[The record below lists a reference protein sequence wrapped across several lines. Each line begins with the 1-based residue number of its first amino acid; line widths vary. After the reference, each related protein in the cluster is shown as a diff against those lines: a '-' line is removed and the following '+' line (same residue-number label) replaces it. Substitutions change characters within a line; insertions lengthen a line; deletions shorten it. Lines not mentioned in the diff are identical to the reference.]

1 MSKIF
6 GGKSQ
11 GRTLMAGMFFLTVSV
26 LFIPS
31 VLAGQEKASSEELA
45 RLIYAGRFDQARK
58 LLPLQAAGV
67 VNQPTDVLGAGLSK
81 YTQLAGQQAT
91 VRAETYEKNVKTAKE
106 YLAKALNPPTATTTS
121 ASKKASIDKKK
132 EKLPTSKAA
141 TTQPACLSQPLGAKG
156 KAEPDEEMA
165 EELSVT
171 DKKVV
176 KGDIENA
183 LTAARKARYYATDQK
198 KFGQLDWVRQIA
210 DKAKVEAAG
219 YMKKH
224 EWLKAGNIYAE
235 LATIYEDD
243 KTYDKLTRDCAMRV
257 RFEATYKPKSEWA
270 EQVKNIKI
278 DVIPEMCYHIAT
290 YYVETPDFSKMINTG
305 LQSIST
311 LTEIPKLTEVFPG
324 LKDPKKTQK
333 FDQEMKKLIEQIN
346 AEKSKKTM
354 TTREFW
360 RGFVKMAYINDSTID
375 LPQEVIIKEFVDS
388 ALGELDPFTNVI
400 WPYELDDFEK
410 HTTGRFSGV
419 GIQLSMENNKLKVI
433 TPIPGTPAYHAG
445 VVPGDLIVSING
457 ESTNGI
463 TIDQAVRKIT
473 GPKGT
478 KVVLGIQ
485 HPWED
490 APRETPLIRDTIII
504 QTIKGYRMDKKNNW
518 QYLIDP
524 VASKI
529 AYIRLTS
536 FTDTTTS
543 ELEDALK
550 EITKEGAKGLIL
562 DMRFNPGGTLKAAVE
577 VVDLFI
583 PKGVIVST
591 RGRNVEPWERG
602 AAPGGNFNEIPMVV
616 LVNNFSASAAEI
628 VSGALK
634 DHHRAWIIGER
645 SFGKG
650 SVQNVLPLCN
660 EACRFKITTAH
671 YYLPSGR
678 CLHRKP
684 DSKDWGVEPDLKI
697 ELTPNELR
705 DIIDLERDAEIVT
718 QVNGVKVSSLSTTK
732 NSSKTPAV
740 KAPASENASDE
751 ETEKPGAAR
760 KYPPGDIQLQAAV
773 AVIQARL
780 ALNVPWE
787 NMTTTRP
794 APAPGIMVKTPK

>member
-1 MSKIF
+1 MF
-6 GGKSQ
+6 GGKVQ
-11 GRTLMAGMFFLTVSV
+11 GRIRLAGMVFLILSSLFV
-26 LFIPS
+26 LS
-31 VLAGQEKASSEELA
+31 AVAENATEKGSSESLA
-45 RLIYAGRFDQARK
+45 RLVYNGEFDQAGK
-58 LLPLQAAGV
+58 ILTTQPAGV
-67 VNQPTDVLGAGLSK
+67 TNRPTNVLGTELAK
-81 YTQLAGQQAT
+81 YSQLTRQRET
-91 VRAETYEKNVKTAKE
+91 VRAETYEKNVKTAKD
-106 YLAKALNPPTATTTS
+106 YLAHALTGSTT
-121 ASKKASIDKKK
+121 K
-132 EKLPTSKAA
+132 PA
-141 TTQPACLSQPLGAKG
+141 TTQPAGKSADIEAKEKKTPQG
-156 KAEPDEEMA
+156 DKKIQAKAEVKD
-165 EELSVT
+165 L
-171 DKKVV
+171 
-176 KGDIENA
+176 KGDIEKA
-183 LTAARKARYYATDQK
+183 LTSARKARYYATDQK

-210 DKAKVEAAG
+210 EKAKVEAAG

-243 KTYDKLTRDCAMRV
+243 KSYDKLTRDCAMRV
-257 RFEATYKPKSEWA
+257 RFEATYKPKSEWT

-290 YYVETPDFSKMINTG
+290 YYVENPDFSKMISNG
-305 LQSIST
+305 LQSIGT

-324 LKDPKKTQK
+324 LKDPKKTEK
-333 FDQEMKKLIEQIN
+333 FDQEMKKLMEQIN
-346 AEKSKKTM
+346 TEKSKKTM
-354 TTREFW
+354 STREFW
-360 RGFVKMAYINDSTID
+360 RGFVKMAYINETTID
-375 LPQEVIIKEFVDS
+375 LPQEVILKEFVDS
-388 ALGELDPFTNVI
+388 TLGELDPFTNVI
-400 WPYELDDFEK
+400 WPYEMDDFEK

-485 HPWED
+485 HPWTD
-490 APRETPLIRDTIII
+490 SASSMPLIRDTIII
-504 QTIKGYRMDKKNNW
+504 QTIKGYRMDKDNNW
-518 QYLIDP
+518 QYLVDP

-536 FTDTTTS
+536 FTDTTVP
-543 ELEDALK
+543 ELEKALTR
-550 EITKEGAKGLIL
+550 IRNDGAKGLIL

-577 VVDLFI
+577 VVDLFMS
-583 PKGVIVST
+583 KGVIVST
-591 RGRNVEPWERG
+591 KGRNVESWERT
-602 AAPGGNFNEIPMVV
+602 AVPGGEFNDIPMVV

-650 SVQNVLPLCN
+650 SVQNVLPLCT
-660 EACRFKITTAH
+660 ETCRFKITTAY

-684 DSKDWGVEPDLKI
+684 DSKDWGVEPNLKI

-705 DIIDLERDAEIVT
+705 DIIDLQRDAEIVT
-718 QVNGVKVSSLSTTK
+718 QVNGMKVSSLPATTMQTK
-732 NSSKTPAV
+732 AAATNPTSDPALDPV
-740 KAPASENASDE
+740 SDDDMD
-751 ETEKPGAAR
+751 KPGALR
-760 KYPPGDIQLQAAV
+760 KYPAADVQLQAAI
-773 AVIQARL
+773 AVMEARL
-780 ALNVPWE
+780 SLGVPWE
-787 NMTTTRP
+787 QITTTTS
-794 APAPGIMVKTPK
+794 APASAPASGIMVKKGK

>member
-1 MSKIF
+1 MSKYL
-6 GGKSQ
+6 GGKTQ
-11 GRTLMAGMFFLTVSV
+11 YRAFWIGMVALVLGNVLVLPVVAESAAEKVS
-26 LFIPS
+26 P
-31 VLAGQEKASSEELA
+31 ERLA
-45 RLIYAGRFDQARK
+45 RLVYTGQFDRAEKILTTQ
-58 LLPLQAAGV
+58 PAGV
-67 VNQPTDVLGAGLSK
+67 TNRPTNVLGTELAK
-81 YTQLAGQQAT
+81 YSQLTLQRET
-91 VRAETYEKNVKTAKE
+91 VRVQTYERNVKASKDA
-106 YLAKALNPPTATTTS
+106 LAKALTG
-121 ASKKASIDKKK
+121 
-132 EKLPTSKAA
+132 PTSKPAA
-141 TTQPACLSQPLGAKG
+141 TQPATKPADVKAKVKWSPEG
-156 KAEPDEEMA
+156 NKKIQVKAEVKEI
-165 EELSVT
+165 
-171 DKKVV
+171 
-176 KGDIENA
+176 KGDIEKA
-183 LTAARKARYYATDQK
+183 LTSARKARYYATDQK
-198 KFGQLDWVRQIA
+198 KFGQLDWVRRIA
-210 DKAKVEAAG
+210 DLAKIEAAE

-243 KTYDKLTRDCAMRV
+243 KSYDKLTRDCAMRV
-257 RFEATYKPKSEWA
+257 RFEATYKPKSEWT

-290 YYVETPDFSKMINTG
+290 YYVENPDFFKMINTG
-305 LQSIST
+305 LQSIGT

-324 LKDPKKTQK
+324 LKDPKKAEK
-333 FDQEMKKLIEQIN
+333 FDQEMKKLMEQIT
-346 AEKSKKTM
+346 AEKGKKAM
-354 TTREFW
+354 STREFW
-360 RGFVKMAYINDSTID
+360 RGFVKMAYINETSIG

-388 ALGELDPFTNVI
+388 TLGELDPFTNVI
-400 WPYELDDFEK
+400 WPYEMDDFEK

-485 HPWED
+485 HPWSD
-490 APRETPLIRDTIII
+490 TPGQMPLIRDTIII
-504 QTIKGYRMDKKNNW
+504 QTIKGYRLDKDNNW

-524 VASKI
+524 VDRKI

-536 FTDTTTS
+536 FTDTTVP

-550 EITKEGAKGLIL
+550 KIRKDGAKGLIL

-583 PKGVIVST
+583 SKGVIVST
-591 RGRNVEPWERG
+591 KGRNVESWERT
-602 AAPGGNFNEIPMVV
+602 ATPGGEFNDIPMVV

-634 DHHRAWIIGER
+634 DHHRAWIVGER

-660 EACRFKITTAH
+660 ETCRFKITTAY

-684 DSKDWGVEPDLKI
+684 DSKDWGVEPNLKI

-705 DIIDLERDAEIVT
+705 DIIDLQRDAEIVT
-718 QVNGVKVSSLSTTK
+718 QVNGMKVSSLPTTNTHTK
-732 NSSKTPAV
+732 VAATTTT
-740 KAPASENASDE
+740 ASDLAADE
-751 ETEKPGAAR
+751 DSEKPGTAR
-760 KYPPGDIQLQAAV
+760 KYPAADVQLQAAV
-773 AVIQARL
+773 AVMEARL
-780 ALNVPWE
+780 SLNIPWE
-787 NMTTTRP
+787 TVSVATSTS
-794 APAPGIMVKTPK
+794 APAAGGKVQTKK